1 MVWPSLAAA
10 DGEIR
15 HAKYFYFD
23 AQSRVVGYAVVDTGS
38 WSPRRRAPLSPH
50 AFPNREDH
58 CIVPRI
64 SMTNK
69 TSVGISISALVVLL
83 MTGRLS
89 GSQTNLIGVGAGDYI
104 VTSWHIRDGLPS
116 DRVRAVLQ
124 TRDGYIW
131 VATFN
136 GIARFDGVQFQQFND
151 ANTPELRNN
160 LVNCLFEDT
169 DGRLWVGSDTG
180 EISWRDSS
188 GFHALET
195 PSTWHTAPVDRFVQ
209 GADGG
214 MYAVDRDGMILY
226 FRDGKAQGL
235 VRDPLQSQYSDLTV
249 DRQGQVWTVRF
260 GGRLFRLR
268 GDEVTPDG
276 PESDP
281 QIYRDV
287 IGASPGGLWVRDGPR
302 LRRWE
307 GGEYVE
313 NRGLHSWK
321 TERGVTLYEARN
333 GDIWIGTK
341 EEGVFV
347 VPADGSEQRV
357 NDDTDDLS
365 RYPVSSIASDQE
377 QNIWIGTDGGGLKL
391 LHHRV
396 LFMISPP
403 DQWQSRAVLSVSPA
417 RDGGLWV
424 GTEGAGIYKFEDG
437 RFTSFKGP
445 PIPAARDVRCILE
458 SRLGSVWAGTQGA
471 GLITNNGAGEFV
483 PVAVPQISSGLKLF
497 YALYEDK
504 DGAVWMGTQD
514 GLVRFSGGQWSRIG
528 AELYRSEVRCI
539 GQTPDG
545 AIWIGM
551 RGGGVAQYKNGSFT
565 QYRSPEG
572 LTYEYIS
579 CLFADADGSVW
590 IGTPGAGLIRWKNG
604 VISRVT
610 SREGLPSD
618 FICNIQPDNAGH
630 LWIGSYAGILRVDK
644 KSLEDESGEP
654 LNYMLLD
661 SSDGLTSL
669 EMAGGN
675 QPSACTTSNGQ
686 LWYATSGGLAMVDP
700 ARIIPNQVPPPVRVE
715 EVLVNGKVMP
725 FQEKIVV
732 PPGVGSFEFR
742 YTALSYSAP
751 KRCRF
756 RYRLEDLDSQW
767 TDAGTRRSAY
777 YSRLPPSEY
786 RFDVIACNS
795 DGVWNTKGAV
805 ISFVVLPF
813 FWERWWFAPLCWGS
827 GLALVTTVI
836 LSVVR
841 RRHRRRLEALDSA
854 RLVERERLRIARDL
868 HDDLGGGLTEISL
881 TSALAQDPALSTNE
895 THQYIHEIKSRSVEM
910 INSLDEIVW
919 AVNPKNDDLNSLV
932 TYFCQYAGR
941 FLQSVPLSCRI
952 QISPQ
957 LPAAPLTAE
966 QRYNLF
972 LAFKEGLHNV
982 VKHSAAS
989 SFRLSIAVE
998 SQTLRMELEDDGRG
1012 FSEAADDAKGDGL
1025 RNMRERLQQL
1035 GGRCEIASTPGK
1047 GTNLVFTLPL

>member
-1 MVWPSLAAA
+1 
-10 DGEIR
+10 
-15 HAKYFYFD
+15 
-23 AQSRVVGYAVVDTGS
+23 
-38 WSPRRRAPLSPH
+38 
-50 AFPNREDH
+50 
-58 CIVPRI
+58 
-64 SMTNK
+64 MTK
-69 TSVGISISALVVLL
+69 KARWDIWISALAVFF
-83 MTGRLS
+83 MAGRAW
-89 GSQTNLIGVGAGDYI
+89 GQTNLIDGVAGGYI

-124 TRDGYIW
+124 THDGYIW

-136 GIARFDGVQFQQFND
+136 GLARFDGVQFERFND

-160 LVNCLFEDT
+160 LVNCLFEDS

-188 GFHALET
+188 GFHALVT
-195 PSTWHTAPVDRFVQ
+195 PVGWRTAPVDRFAQ

-214 MYAVDRDGMILY
+214 MYAVDRDGVILY
-226 FRDGKAQGL
+226 FRDCEAQGV
-235 VRDPLQSQYSDLTV
+235 VRAGVRSQYSDLKV
-249 DRQGQVWTVRF
+249 DREGRIWTVRF
-260 GGRLFRLR
+260 GGGLYRLQ
-268 GDEVTPDG
+268 GNTVIPDG

-281 QIYRDV
+281 QVYRNV
-287 IGASPGGLWVRDGPR
+287 ASASGGGLWVRDGQR
-302 LRRWE
+302 LRRWQ
-307 GGEYVE
+307 GGKWVE
-313 NRGLHSWK
+313 DRGLHSWK
-321 TERGVTLYEARN
+321 TARGVNLREAQN
-333 GDIWIGTK
+333 GDVWVGTAD
-341 EEGVFV
+341 EGVFV
-347 VPADGSEQRV
+347 VSADGSEQRV
-357 NDDTDDLS
+357 NDMDNLS
-365 RYPVSSIASDQE
+365 RYPVSCIANDQE

-396 LFMISPP
+396 LFMVNPP
-403 DQWQSRAVLSVSPA
+403 DQWQNRAVLSVSPA

-424 GTEGAGIYKFEDG
+424 GTEGAGIYKLKDG
-437 RFTSFKGP
+437 RFASFTGP

-458 SRLGSVWAGTQGA
+458 SRSGLTWAGTQGA
-471 GLITNNGAGEFV
+471 GLITNGAAEKFV
-483 PVAVPQISSGLKLF
+483 PVTVPQIYPNLKLF
-497 YALYEDK
+497 YALFEDK
-504 DGAVWMGTQD
+504 SGAIWMGTQN
-514 GLVRFSGGQWSRIG
+514 GLVRFSDGEWSRIG
-528 AELYRSEVRCI
+528 AKLYRSEVRCI

-579 CLFADADGSVW
+579 CLFADVDGTVW
-590 IGTPGAGLIRWKNG
+590 IGTSGAGLISWKNG
-604 VISRVT
+604 LTSRVT
-610 SREGLPSD
+610 SQEGLPSD
-618 FICNIQPDNAGH
+618 FICNIQADNTGH

-644 KSLEDESGEP
+644 KSLEHESGEP
-654 LNYMLLD
+654 LNYKLLD

-700 ARIIPNQVPPPVRVE
+700 TRIIPNEVPPPVRLQ
-715 EVLVNGKVMP
+715 EVLVNGKAVP
-725 FQEKIVV
+725 FERKITA
-732 PPGVGSFEFR
+732 PAGVGSFEFR
-742 YTALSYSAP
+742 YTALSYAAP
-751 KRCRF
+751 QRCRF
-756 RYRLEDLDSQW
+756 RYRLEDLDSRW

-777 YSRLPPSEY
+777 YSRLPPREY
-786 RFDVIACNS
+786 RFHVIACNS
-795 DGVWNTKGAV
+795 DGIWNTKGAV

-813 FWERWWFAPLCWGS
+813 FWERWWFTPLCWVS
-827 GLALVTTVI
+827 GLGLVTTAI

-868 HDDLGGGLTEISL
+868 HDDLGGGLTEINL
-881 TSALAQDPALSTNE
+881 TSALAQDAALSISE
-895 THQYIHEIKSRSVEM
+895 KHQYFHEIKNRSVEM
-910 INSLDEIVW
+910 INALDEIVW

-952 QISPQ
+952 LISPH
-957 LPAAPLTAE
+957 LPAAPLSAE

-998 SQTLRMELEDDGRG
+998 SQSLRMELEDNGRG
-1012 FSEAADDAKGDGL
+1012 FCESANEAQGDGL
-1025 RNMRERLQQL
+1025 RNMRERLRQI
-1035 GGRCEIASTPGK
+1035 GGRCEIASVPGS
-1047 GTNLVFTLPL
+1047 GTVVIFTLPL

>member
-1 MVWPSLAAA
+1 M
-10 DGEIR
+10 
-15 HAKYFYFD
+15 AKK
-23 AQSRVVGYAVVDTGS
+23 
-38 WSPRRRAPLSPH
+38 PRW
-50 AFPNREDH
+50 D
-58 CIVPRI
+58 
-64 SMTNK
+64 
-69 TSVGISISALVVLL
+69 ISISALVILL
-83 MTGRLS
+83 MAGRLW
-89 GSQTNLIGVGAGDYI
+89 GGQTNLMGGVSGDYI

-124 TRDGYIW
+124 TREGYIW

-160 LVNCLFEDT
+160 LVNCLFEDA
-169 DGRLWVGSDTG
+169 DGRLWAGSDTG

-188 GFHALET
+188 GFHPLVT
-195 PSTWHTAPVDRFVQ
+195 PTNWHTAPVDRFVQ

-214 MYAVDRDGMILY
+214 MYAVDRDGMVLY
-226 FRDGKAQGL
+226 FRDRKGQGVVL
-235 VRDPLQSQYSDLTV
+235 EPLTWQYSDLTT
-249 DRQGQVWTVRF
+249 DRQGQVWAVRF
-260 GGRLFRLR
+260 GGGLFRLR
-268 GDEVTPDG
+268 GSEVISDG

-281 QIYRDV
+281 RIYRNV
-287 IGASPGGLWVRDGPR
+287 ASASSGGLWVRDGR
-302 LRRWE
+302 HLRRWQ
-307 GGEYVE
+307 GGKWVE
-313 NRGLHSWK
+313 DRGLHSWK
-321 TERGVTLYEARN
+321 TERGVSLYEAHN
-333 GDIWIGTK
+333 GDVWVGTK
-341 EEGVFV
+341 DEGVFV
-347 VPADGSEQRV
+347 VSADGSEQRI
-357 NDDTDDLS
+357 DDTGDLN
-365 RYPVSSIASDQE
+365 RYPVSSIVSDQE
-377 QNIWIGTDGGGLKL
+377 QNIWIGTDWDGLKL

-396 LFMISPP
+396 LFMINPP
-403 DQWQSRAVLSVSPA
+403 DQGQNRAVLSVSPA

-424 GTEGAGIYKFEDG
+424 GTEGAGIYKLKDG
-437 RFTSFKGP
+437 HFTSFKGP
-445 PIPAARDVRCILE
+445 PIPAARDVRCIME
-458 SRLGSVWAGTQGA
+458 SRSGRVWAGTQGA
-471 GLITNNGAGEFV
+471 GLITNDVAGEFV
-483 PVAVPQISSGLKLF
+483 PVSLSQISTNLQLF
-497 YALYEDK
+497 YALFEDK
-504 DGAVWMGTQD
+504 DGAVWMGTQN
-514 GLVRFSGGQWSRIG
+514 GLVRFNDGDWSRIG
-528 AELYRSEVRCI
+528 AKLYRSEVRCI

-545 AIWIGM
+545 AIWVGM
-551 RGGGVAQYKNGSFT
+551 RGGGVAQYKNGSFA

-579 CLFADADGSVW
+579 CLFADSDGTVW
-590 IGTPGAGLIRWKNG
+590 IGTSGAGLIRWKDG
-604 VISRVT
+604 VISKVT
-610 SREGLPSD
+610 SRDGLPSD
-618 FICNIQPDNAGH
+618 FICNIQADSTGH

-644 KSLEDESGEP
+644 KSLEHESGEP
-654 LNYMLLD
+654 LNYKLLD

-686 LWYATSGGLAMVDP
+686 IWYATSGGLAMVDP
-700 ARIIPNQVPPPVRVE
+700 TRIIPNDVPPPVRLQE
-715 EVLVNGKVMP
+715 ALVNGKAVP
-725 FQEKIVV
+725 FLEKIVA

-751 KRCRF
+751 QRCRF

-777 YSRLPPSEY
+777 YSRLRPGEY
-786 RFDVIACNS
+786 RFHVIACNS

-813 FWERWWFAPLCWGS
+813 FWERWWFMPLCWVS
-827 GLALVTTVI
+827 GLSFVTTAI

-881 TSALAQDPALSTNE
+881 TSALAQDPALSMHE
-895 THQYIHEIKSRSVEM
+895 THQYLHEVKNRSVEM
-910 INSLDEIVW
+910 INALDEIVW

-952 QISPQ
+952 QIPPH

-998 SQTLRMELEDDGRG
+998 SQALRMELEDDGRG
-1012 FSEAADDAKGDGL
+1012 FSELADDAKGDGL
-1025 RNMRERLQQL
+1025 RNMRERLQQI
-1035 GGRCEIASTPGK
+1035 GGRCEITSVPGR
-1047 GTNLVFTLPL
+1047 GTNVVFTLSI